1 MKRTK
6 EMIRQFKRF
15 GLSVISVAVVAMLG
29 AAVSNVVADEGDQE
43 IIKMVI
49 DALKSPDA
57 EMQTGAIAIVRDIPG
72 EEVTKALAQELP
84 KLPPAAQVQLL
95 SALADRADVTALP
108 AVVEAS
114 KAQDESVRI
123 ASLKAIGQLGNASS
137 VSLLAE
143 RAAASKGEEQKA
155 ARESL
160 YRLRGAEVDAA
171 ILQNA
176 GSAKGGVKVELVS
189 AIGERN
195 IAGSV
200 ETLLNA
206 ARGDDRKVRVES
218 LKVLKIVGTPAD
230 LPALVNLLLD
240 VKNESDRTEAEKTIA
255 VVAHKIEDKTPQ
267 AAAVL
272 AVLPNVKDNADRA
285 SLLRVLGRI
294 GDSSS
299 LPTLR
304 TALGNRE
311 ADIQDAA
318 IRALS
323 EWPTSEPAADLL
335 KVAQTAENT
344 RYKTLALRGFVR
356 LLGLESARTP
366 EETVDLYKKAMDLA
380 GDAQEKKRV
389 LSGLAAAK
397 SLGTLNMAAE
407 YLDDL
412 ALHLEAESA
421 VVQIAQG
428 VFGSDPQ
435 RVREVMTKVIQVTK
449 QDALRQQA
457 QEIINQIE
465 RFDDYVVSWQ
475 VSGPYTK
482 DGKASE
488 LIDAVF
494 APEQEGQEAQWRAM
508 PVGTTPDQPWLVGPD
523 KVQALAGDNRVAYFR
538 TKIVSP
544 KEQKARLEI
553 GSDDGVKVWL
563 NGQIVHQNNAVRPV
577 QLGQDKVDVTLKEG
591 ANVLLVKLIQDAGQ
605 WAMAVRV
612 RAPDGSK
619 LEGLKVEP

>member
-1 MKRTK
+1 
-6 EMIRQFKRF
+6 MIRQIKGVRLFR
-15 GLSVISVAVVAMLG
+15 IAAAAVVLLG
-29 AAVSNVVADEGDQE
+29 VAVSNVAADEADQE

-84 KLPPAAQVQLL
+84 KLGPTAQVQLL
-95 SALADRADVTALP
+95 SALADRGDVLALP
-108 AVVEAS
+108 AVIEAGKS
-114 KAQDESVRI
+114 QDESVRV

-137 VSLLAE
+137 VMLLAE
-143 RAAASKGEEQKA
+143 RAATSKGEEQKA

-160 YRLRGAEVDAA
+160 YRLRGPEVDAA
-171 ILQNA
+171 ILQNVP
-176 GSAKGGVKVELVS
+176 SADAKVKVELVS

-206 ARGDDRKVRVES
+206 ARGEDRKVRIES
-218 LKVLKIVGTPAD
+218 LKVLKIVGTPD
-230 LPALVNLLLD
+230 VMPALVSLLLEIKSD
-240 VKNESDRTEAEKTIA
+240 SDRTEAEKTAA
-255 VVAHKIEDKTPQ
+255 VVAHKIEGKNRQ

-294 GDSSS
+294 GDDSS
-299 LPTLR
+299 LPALR
-304 TALGNRE
+304 TALGSRE
-311 ADIQDAA
+311 AEIQDAA

-323 EWPTSEPAADLL
+323 DWPTSEPTADLL
-335 KVAQTAENT
+335 KVAQTAENA

-366 EETVDLYKKAMDLA
+366 AETVDLYRKAMDLA

-389 LSGLAAAK
+389 LSGLVAAK
-397 SLGTLNMAAE
+397 SLGTLNMAAD
-407 YLDDL
+407 YLNDL

-435 RVREVMTKVIQVTK
+435 RVKEVMTKVIQGTK
-449 QDALRQQA
+449 QDAIRQQA
-457 QEIINQIE
+457 QEVINQIE
-465 RFDDYVVSWQ
+465 RFDDYLVSWQ
-475 VSGPYTK
+475 ISGPYTK
-482 DGKASE
+482 DGKAGE

-494 APEQEGQEAQWRAM
+494 APEQQGQEAQWRAM
-508 PVGTTPDQPWLVGPD
+508 PAGTTPDQPWLVEPE
-523 KVQALAGDNRVAYFR
+523 KVQGFTGDNRVAYLR

-544 KEQKARLEI
+544 KEQKARLEL

-563 NGQIVHQNNAVRPV
+563 NGEVVHANNAVRPV
-577 QLGQDKVDVTLKEG
+577 QLGEDKADVTLKEG
-591 ANVLLVKLIQDAGQ
+591 VNVLLVKLIQDGGQ
-605 WAMAVRV
+605 WAMAVRL
-612 RAPDGSK
+612 RALDGGK
-619 LEGLKVEP
+619 LEGMKIEP